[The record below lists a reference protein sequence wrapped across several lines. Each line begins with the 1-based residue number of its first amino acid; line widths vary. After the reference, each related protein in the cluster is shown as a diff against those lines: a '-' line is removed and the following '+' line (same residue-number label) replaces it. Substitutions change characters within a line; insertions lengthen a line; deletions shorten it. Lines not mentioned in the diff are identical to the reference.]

1 MRSGIQFK
9 EDGNIVFFLRPFV
22 WSVMQLVGFFW
33 DRKIAQLLTG
43 PGIQQPLLR
52 MQSATKGSWPG
63 SLARSLPC
71 YSIVLTLLQTRTLK
85 SQC

>member
-9 EDGNIVFFLRPFV
+9 EGGNIVFFLRPFV
-22 WSVMQLVGFFW
+22 WSVAQLVRFFQ
-33 DRKIAQLLTG
+33 DPKIAQLLTG
-43 PGIQQPLLR
+43 PGIQQPLF
-52 MQSATKGSWPG
+52 ATKGSWPS

-71 YSIVLTLLQTRTLK
+71 YSIVLTLLQTKTLK